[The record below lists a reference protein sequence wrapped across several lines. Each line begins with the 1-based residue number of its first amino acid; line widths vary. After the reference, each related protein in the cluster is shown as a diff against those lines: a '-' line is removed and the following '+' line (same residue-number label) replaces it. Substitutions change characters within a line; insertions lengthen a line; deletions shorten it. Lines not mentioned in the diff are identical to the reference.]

1 MLKSFSAKNFRGLKD
16 FEVHNLTRINLI
28 VGDND
33 VGKTALTEALFAH
46 LAQGNILAL
55 VQLKGFRRS
64 PFVADESCW
73 DDFFHN
79 FDTSLNIELASI
91 DAKGVD
97 RTSRISVGRKTQMN
111 VAVPS
116 ASGTNVEGQQQR
128 ILSAAAMYRPLRVEF
143 KTSSAKEPFSNE
155 LTFDPQRRTFT
166 QIAEFTPEPN
176 SFYFSTAGPPEL
188 EGLVR
193 NLSNILVGK
202 KQSDVIALGKT
213 IEANIQGLSVASPKG
228 LPEVFVDTGEATL
241 MPLTLFGSGVVRAIG
256 IGSAIPAH
264 QGGVVLVD
272 EIETGIYFSRLG
284 EFWRTIFEMAK
295 KDDVQIVAT
304 SHSDECVRA
313 AIDAVTPDIADSDPL
328 HVYKIVSH
336 RNRPIPYER
345 DSLKSASAMMADLR

>member
-1 MLKSFSAKNFRGLKD
+1 MLKSFSAKNFRGLNNY
-16 FEVHNLTRINLI
+16 EIRNLTRVNLI

-55 VQLKGFRRS
+55 LQLKGFRRS

-73 DDFFHN
+73 DDFFSN
-79 FDTSLNIELASI
+79 FDTSRDIELASI
-91 DAKGVD
+91 DARGVD
-97 RTSRISVGRKTQMN
+97 RTSRISVGQKTQMN
-111 VAVPS
+111 VVVPP
-116 ASGTNVEGQQQR
+116 ASGANVEVQQR
-128 ILSAAAMYRPLRVEF
+128 VLSAAATYRPLKIEF
-143 KTSSAKEPFSNE
+143 KTGLAKPFFNE
-155 LTFDPQRRTFT
+155 LTFDPQKKAFT
-166 QIAEFTPEPN
+166 QVAEFTPEAN

-202 KQSDVIALGKT
+202 KQSDVIALGRT
-213 IEANIQGLSVASPKG
+213 IDASIQGLSIAAPKG
-228 LPEVFVDTGEATL
+228 LPEVFVDAGAATL

-284 EFWRTIFEMAK
+284 EFWRAIFEMAK
-295 KDDVQIVAT
+295 KDDVQVIAT

-313 AIDAVTPDIADSDPL
+313 AIETVTPDIADSDPL
-328 HVYKIVSH
+328 HVYKIVAG

-345 DSLKSASAMMADLR
+345 DSLKSAAEMMADLR